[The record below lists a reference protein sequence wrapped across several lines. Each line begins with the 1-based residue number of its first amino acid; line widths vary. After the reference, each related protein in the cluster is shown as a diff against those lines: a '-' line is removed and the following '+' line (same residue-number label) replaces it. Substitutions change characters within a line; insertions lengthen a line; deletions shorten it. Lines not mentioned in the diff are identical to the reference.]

1 MACPIHGGKHP
12 FHDNRYI
19 TTADATVEHS
29 PHVENDWM
37 LERGELICE
46 MRDGPNANA
55 KLIAAAPELL
65 AALNECAD
73 ELFAAVERATG
84 PENAANR
91 YNLRKRAE
99 LARAAIA
106 KATQ

>member
-19 TTADATVEHS
+19 ATADATVENS
-29 PHVENDWM
+29 PHVPNDWM

-55 KLIAAAPELL
+55 KLIAAAPDLL
-65 AALNECAD
+65 AALIE
-73 ELFAAVERATG
+73 
-84 PENAANR
+84 
-91 YNLRKRAE
+91 
-99 LARAAIA
+99 ARAYIATHTTNEASQLLISTWPAIA